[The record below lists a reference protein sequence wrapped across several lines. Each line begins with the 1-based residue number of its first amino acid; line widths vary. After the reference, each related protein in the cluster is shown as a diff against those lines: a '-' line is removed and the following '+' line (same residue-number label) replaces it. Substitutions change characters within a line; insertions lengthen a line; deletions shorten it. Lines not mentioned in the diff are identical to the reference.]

1 MTHPRFDA
9 ILAAAV
15 DAFGAPQESAETD
28 SGLRRA
34 SWGNRR
40 VVLLAGDSMVYFI
53 SSRTSI
59 SWWIVDDATR
69 GPTVNL
75 SDAINDLRPLVSR

>member
-1 MTHPRFDA
+1 VTHPRFDA

-40 VVLLAGDSMVYFI
+40 VVLLAGASMVYFI
-53 SSRTSI
+53 DPRTSGA
-59 SWWIVDDATR
+59 WWIVDDATH